1 MSDFSLRV
9 ASSSQYRKMITPC
22 LSTVASKVDAE
33 MLPVYLTGLAE
44 SLFDTFQSRL
54 VSIFPEAVLG
64 AANAESKKVFIEC
77 DRAFSI
83 KKKER
88 VSRHGTR
95 RSKITKFLILVAY
108 PRAPLSSDDSQGDR
122 VPRRGLRERS

>member
-1 MSDFSLRV
+1 ML
-9 ASSSQYRKMITPC
+9 TLG

-54 VSIFPEAVLG
+54 VSIFPDAILG

-88 VSRHGTR
+88 VRRHGTW
-95 RSKITKFLILVAY
+95 
-108 PRAPLSSDDSQGDR
+108 
-122 VPRRGLRERS
+122 